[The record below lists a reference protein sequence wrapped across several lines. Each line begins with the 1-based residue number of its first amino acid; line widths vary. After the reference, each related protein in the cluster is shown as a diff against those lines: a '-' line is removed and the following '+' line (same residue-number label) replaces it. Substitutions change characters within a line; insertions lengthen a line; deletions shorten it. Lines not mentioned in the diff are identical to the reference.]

1 MRQAAQRHQRDVFAA
16 IALRFQQVVAA
27 IDGLADCRL
36 GLRIA
41 GEGIA
46 GPPDHMIAFQP
57 SHSNRPASRIFAFHG
72 TGWRRILRNLQA
84 ILQMALWLVAGSVVD
99 HSPKGSASVTEGSA
113 FGAGRNRPLALSER
127 PVRCPPGKPISFEF
141 LLEKE
146 AADFVSPFADLSG
159 SIYCKLGS
167 WQ

>member
-46 GPPDHMIAFQP
+46 GPPDHMIA
-57 SHSNRPASRIFAFHG
+57 
-72 TGWRRILRNLQA
+72 WRRILRNLQA

-99 HSPKGSASVTEGSA
+99 RSPKGSASVTEGSA